1 MISSAILI
9 TSVIFIMLYSKPH
22 RSVSRDEPAFR
33 LTVPQLAEA
42 YSQDE
47 ETANRLY
54 TGKILE
60 VEGTMKEMILSGSSL
75 ILLMGET
82 SQPLGVSCYL
92 NRDQKN
98 KYRSLKRGTPVRIKG
113 ICNGLLLDI
122 VMDKCILV
130 PPETGGDESVR

>member
-9 TSVIFIMLYSKPH
+9 TSVIFIMLYNKPH
-22 RSVSRDEPAFR
+22 RSVNRDEPAFR

-42 YSQDE
+42 YAQDE
-47 ETANRLY
+47 EKANTLY
-54 TGKILE
+54 SGKVLE
-60 VEGTMKEMILSGSSL
+60 VEGTLKEMILSDSTL
-75 ILLMGET
+75 ILLMGEG
-82 SQPLGVSCYL
+82 SQALGISCYL

-98 KYRSLKRGTPVRIKG
+98 KYRSLKRGGQVRVKG

-130 PPETGGDESVR
+130 QGETGDEESVR